1 MTDQAGIPTEPR
13 AEVWLRERDPGI
25 RIIAAEMAEYAGRV
39 NVLWARVLDVVA
51 SDPDWSLSRL
61 VDLQI
66 LLENHLPLE
75 IEDIL
80 KVVREGTERLA
91 AELPDDDD
99 GETGGLPTHSA
110 DGAE

>member
-1 MTDQAGIPTEPR
+1 MTEKADISTEPR
-13 AEVWLRERDPGI
+13 ADVWLRERDPGI

-39 NVLWARVLDVVA
+39 NVLWARALDVVA

-66 LLENHLPLE
+66 LLENHIPLE
-75 IEDIL
+75 IDDIL

-99 GETGGLPTHSA
+99 ETKGLPPHST

>member
-1 MTDQAGIPTEPR
+1 MTEKAGIPTEPR

-25 RIIAAEMAEYAGRV
+25 RITAAEMAEYAGRV
-39 NVLWARVLDVVA
+39 NVLWARALDVVA
-51 SDPDWSLSRL
+51 SDPDWSMSNL

-80 KVVREGTERLA
+80 KVVREGRA
-91 AELPDDDD
+91 ASRRAS
-99 GETGGLPTHSA
+99 G
-110 DGAE
+110 